1 MGSSVDFCYTFD
13 LWNTFCEKMG
23 IRTTPPGNCGF
34 PGAIFRAFL
43 RRFLHCQLPQVVL
56 VKVKTAGY

>member
-23 IRTTPPGNCGF
+23 IRTTPSGIVDFLGIF
-34 PGAIFRAFL
+34 FRAFL
-43 RRFLHCQLPQVVL
+43 RRFLHCQLPQLVL